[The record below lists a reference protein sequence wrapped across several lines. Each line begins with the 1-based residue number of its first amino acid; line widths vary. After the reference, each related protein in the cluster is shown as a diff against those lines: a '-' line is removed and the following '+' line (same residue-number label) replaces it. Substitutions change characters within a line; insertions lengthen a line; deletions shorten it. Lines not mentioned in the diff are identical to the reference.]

1 MTGVGKRTQDR
12 DAANLYAPRVIN
24 ASGHMTSLGGST
36 LSAGV
41 VEAMRRA
48 AEVYFDMERL
58 HDWAA
63 ETIVRAT
70 GADAAFVVASA
81 AAGIALSVAAVIVGN
96 DPRRVR
102 QLPAVEGGERRIAI
116 QGGHLI
122 DFGAEVAQMIRLGGG
137 SVLAVGSLNRM
148 DRLEFEAVMRTRPAG
163 FVFVQSHHAVQR
175 GMLSLGDCVD
185 VARASGVPV
194 IVDAAAEEDLRR
206 YIARGADLVIYSGS
220 KAFAGPTSGI
230 VCGRRDL
237 VDGVRAQHRGIGRA
251 MKIGK
256 EAIAGLVQA
265 LDEYAAADR
274 QAVRVR
280 ERAVVTRFVAAFGR
294 LPGVEVRA
302 VRDEVRPDIER
313 AEIRFSGEDAR
324 AQARRLVVHLRGWT
338 PPVFTRDHR
347 MGEGILA
354 FDPRPLSDA
363 EADVV
368 VAAVEA
374 FFRA

>member
-12 DAANLYAPRVIN
+12 DAANLSALRVIN

-48 AEVYFDMERL
+48 AEVYCDMERL

-81 AAGIALSVAAVIVGN
+81 AAGIALSVAGVIVGN

-102 QLPAVEGGERRIAI
+102 QLPAVPEGERRIMI
-116 QGGHLI
+116 QAGHLI
-122 DFGAEVAQMIRLGGG
+122 DFGAEIAQMIRLGGG
-137 SVLAVGSLNRM
+137 SPLAVGSVNRV

-175 GMLSLGDCVD
+175 GMLSLEDCVD

-206 YIARGADLVIYSGS
+206 YVARGADLVIYSGS

-265 LDEYAAADR
+265 LDEYSAADR
-274 QAVRVR
+274 QAGRAR

-302 VRDEVRPDIER
+302 VPDEVRPDIER
-313 AEIRFSGEDAR
+313 AEIRFSGEDGR
-324 AQARRLVVHLRGWT
+324 AQARQLVVHLRGWT

-354 FDPRPLSDA
+354 FDPRPLTDA

>member
-48 AEVYFDMERL
+48 AEVYCDMERL

-313 AEIRFSGEDAR
+313 AEIRFSGEEAR
-324 AQARRLVVHLRGWT
+324 AQASRLVVHVRGWT
-338 PPVFTRDHR
+338 PPVFRRDHR

-354 FDPRPLSDA
+354 FDLRPLADA

-368 VAAVEA
+368 VTAVEA